1 LLITGM
7 DQAVRILKDK
17 TSGERLREDAVR
29 SLAADASPEAIK
41 TLVDTLQDHDLGV
54 RWQAAV
60 VLSQLGKRALPYLL
74 TALVDPKRVAD
85 PWLRD
90 GALHILRDNVDAG
103 VTMLSR
109 NLRHALK
116 GQAADLRTMREAD
129 RLLRILGYEHKKE

>member
-1 LLITGM
+1 MLFTGM
-7 DQAVRILKDK
+7 EQAVQILRDR
-17 TSGERLREDAVR
+17 SASERLREDAVR
-29 SLAADASPEAIK
+29 SLGADASAEAIT
-41 TLVDTLQDHDLGV
+41 TLVDTLRDNDLGV

-74 TALVDPKRVAD
+74 SALVDPKRVED

-90 GALHILRDNVDAG
+90 GAFHVLRDNVDAG

-129 RLLRILGYEHKKE
+129 RLLRILGYENKL